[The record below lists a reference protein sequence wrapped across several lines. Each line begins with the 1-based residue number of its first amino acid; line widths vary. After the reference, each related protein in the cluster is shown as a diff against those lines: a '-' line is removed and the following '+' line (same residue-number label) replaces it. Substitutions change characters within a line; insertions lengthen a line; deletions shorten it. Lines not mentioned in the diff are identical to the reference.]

1 VRPTGWPKA
10 TRSRDR
16 QAPGDLRGDL
26 PSLAGPARGMKAD
39 NVKGLK
45 ELETE
50 NTGLK
55 RIVVDKELQ
64 LEALKE
70 LG

>member
-1 VRPTGWPKA
+1 
-10 TRSRDR
+10 
-16 QAPGDLRGDL
+16 
-26 PSLAGPARGMKAD
+26 MKAD